1 VSRDC
6 NSVGKGALPR
16 DAKRASCERL
26 LESLLNVDPQLDLTR
41 LFCSASAKTRAAK
54 IDLHAAGWIVQNL
67 PPGAERETR
76 LRRLTRPTNS
86 VEDDAVLQRNEASCR
101 GASVLFLLLERVLL
115 LVLVMLLNERHCVG
129 DQHERREDD
138 NDHIRSPPFRRV
150 RCPEGTRHR

>member
-1 VSRDC
+1 VYGLRAPD
-6 NSVGKGALPR
+6 VGAG
-16 DAKRASCERL
+16 RL
-26 LESLLNVDPQLDLTR
+26 HSLR
-41 LFCSASAKTRAAK
+41 LFHAS
-54 IDLHAAGWIVQNL
+54 DHLAAGWIVQNL

-138 NDHIRSPPFRRV
+138 NDHIRSPRFDEYGAPRGHVTV
-150 RCPEGTRHR
+150 RSDLLRGRMILER